1 MNEKVTVLRGQYGTS
16 QTIYV
21 KDLVVGDIVLLNQG
35 DRVPADCLLIQEMD
49 MHVDQK
55 QFYRDTAGSERQQKE
70 CSNQDIEKDK
80 DENPDPILLQDSIIM
95 TGTGKA
101 LVLAVGQHTLKEK
114 EIAENVKSDKNLLQI
129 EKGETV
135 FQKKL
140 RILSEIVGNYACT
153 ITVVAIVL
161 FGIVW
166 LLFVM
171 FSEYKLVEGP
181 SITRAIDLA
190 STAIALLIVCI
201 PEGMPLVI
209 SMAMAFSVD
218 ILKEEH
224 LLIKELAA
232 LETSGQ
238 LNEIITGKTATLTT
252 GDMEV
257 CRINMVD
264 TTFPAD
270 QLSCNIEI
278 QNMLWDCIILNCD
291 AHMQMDGVQYKPVGS
306 PVEVGLLNLLLTS
319 GVSVQEKLIERE
331 RDFGLQL
338 WIPFSSDRKRM
349 TVAYSLKDNTD
360 IVRLVVK
367 GAPELIVPLCNS
379 KLDSF
384 AQMIDFDGQS
394 HAGQHYLQNVIEQ
407 EIIMAGNPAQHP
419 DEEGEKMLTG
429 LKAITIAYRDFN
441 KEEFLSMML

>member
-1 MNEKVTVLRGQYGTS
+1 
-16 QTIYV
+16 
-21 KDLVVGDIVLLNQG
+21 
-35 DRVPADCLLIQEMD
+35 
-49 MHVDQK
+49 
-55 QFYRDTAGSERQQKE
+55 
-70 CSNQDIEKDK
+70 
-80 DENPDPILLQDSIIM
+80 M

-101 LVLAVGQHTLKEK
+101 LVLAVGEHTLKEK

-171 FSEYKLVEGP
+171 CSEYKLVEGP

-238 LNEIITGKTATLTT
+238 LNEIITGKN
-252 GDMEV
+252 
-257 CRINMVD
+257 R
-264 TTFPAD
+264 
-270 QLSCNIEI
+270 
-278 QNMLWDCIILNCD
+278 
-291 AHMQMDGVQYKPVGS
+291 H
-306 PVEVGLLNLLLTS
+306 
-319 GVSVQEKLIERE
+319 
-331 RDFGLQL
+331 
-338 WIPFSSDRKRM
+338 SDHR
-349 TVAYSLKDNTD
+349 
-360 IVRLVVK
+360 
-367 GAPELIVPLCNS
+367 
-379 KLDSF
+379 
-384 AQMIDFDGQS
+384 
-394 HAGQHYLQNVIEQ
+394 
-407 EIIMAGNPAQHP
+407 
-419 DEEGEKMLTG
+419 
-429 LKAITIAYRDFN
+429 
-441 KEEFLSMML
+441 

>member
-1 MNEKVTVLRGQYGTS
+1 
-16 QTIYV
+16 
-21 KDLVVGDIVLLNQG
+21 
-35 DRVPADCLLIQEMD
+35 
-49 MHVDQK
+49 
-55 QFYRDTAGSERQQKE
+55 
-70 CSNQDIEKDK
+70 
-80 DENPDPILLQDSIIM
+80 M

-101 LVLAVGQHTLKEK
+101 LVLAVGEHTLKEK

-171 FSEYKLVEGP
+171 CSEYKLVEGP

-291 AHMQMDGVQYKPVGS
+291 AHMQMDGV
-306 PVEVGLLNLLLTS
+306 
-319 GVSVQEKLIERE
+319 
-331 RDFGLQL
+331 
-338 WIPFSSDRKRM
+338 
-349 TVAYSLKDNTD
+349 
-360 IVRLVVK
+360 
-367 GAPELIVPLCNS
+367 
-379 KLDSF
+379 
-384 AQMIDFDGQS
+384 
-394 HAGQHYLQNVIEQ
+394 
-407 EIIMAGNPAQHP
+407 
-419 DEEGEKMLTG
+419 
-429 LKAITIAYRDFN
+429 
-441 KEEFLSMML
+441 